1 MLVLTTTPF
10 LLDFDDL
17 VLLLLIKEDVDAARV
32 RAFNAATFIII
43 YFLCDAFENS
53 EDDSCVKVLSE
64 SPARKKKQKRCLG
77 CYLGL
82 QYVQCS
88 R

>member
-10 LLDFDDL
+10 LDFDDL

-43 YFLCDAFENS
+43 YSLCDAFENS
-53 EDDSCVKVLSE
+53 EGRFL
-64 SPARKKKQKRCLG
+64 
-77 CYLGL
+77 
-82 QYVQCS
+82 
-88 R
+88 

>member
-53 EDDSCVKVLSE
+53 EDDSCKSAL
-64 SPARKKKQKRCLG
+64 
-77 CYLGL
+77 
-82 QYVQCS
+82 
-88 R
+88 

>member
-10 LLDFDDL
+10 LDFDDL

-43 YFLCDAFENS
+43 ILLCDAFENS
-53 EDDSCVKVLSE
+53 EDDSCKSAL
-64 SPARKKKQKRCLG
+64 
-77 CYLGL
+77 
-82 QYVQCS
+82 
-88 R
+88 